1 MQELNARVSNIYSVA
16 ETNDCIAYTCSKQ
29 VLMGLAPLHPSNIL
43 WEVSPMK
50 LVVAIVQD
58 KDSNRLANA
67 LIKEG
72 FRATKLAS
80 TGGFLRAGNTTFMIG
95 IEDERISDVMQVIK
109 ANCKIREQM
118 VTPVSPMGG
127 TTDSY
132 IPFPVEVQVG
142 GAAVFVLP
150 VERFEH
156 Y

>member
-1 MQELNARVSNIYSVA
+1 
-16 ETNDCIAYTCSKQ
+16 
-29 VLMGLAPLHPSNIL
+29 
-43 WEVSPMK
+43 MK
-50 LVVAIVQD
+50 LVIAVVQD
-58 KDSNRLANA
+58 KDSNRLSNA

-95 IEDERISDVMQVIK
+95 IEDERINEVMTVIK

-156 Y
+156 F

>member
-1 MQELNARVSNIYSVA
+1 
-16 ETNDCIAYTCSKQ
+16 
-29 VLMGLAPLHPSNIL
+29 
-43 WEVSPMK
+43 MK
-50 LVVAIVQD
+50 LVISVVQD
-58 KDSNRLANA
+58 KDSNRLSGA

-95 IEDERISDVMQVIK
+95 VEDERVSEVMQIIQN
-109 ANCKIREQM
+109 NCKIREQM

-142 GAAVFVLP
+142 GAAVFVVP
-150 VERFEH
+150 VEKFEH

>member
-1 MQELNARVSNIYSVA
+1 
-16 ETNDCIAYTCSKQ
+16 
-29 VLMGLAPLHPSNIL
+29 
-43 WEVSPMK
+43 MK
-50 LVVAIVQD
+50 LVIAVVQD
-58 KDSNRLANA
+58 KDSNRLSNA

-109 ANCKIREQM
+109 ANCKVREQM

>member
-1 MQELNARVSNIYSVA
+1 
-16 ETNDCIAYTCSKQ
+16 
-29 VLMGLAPLHPSNIL
+29 
-43 WEVSPMK
+43 MK
-50 LVVAIVQD
+50 LVIAVIQD
-58 KDSNRLANA
+58 KDSNRLSNA
-67 LIKEG
+67 LIGEG
-72 FRATKLAS
+72 IRATKLAS

-95 IEDERISDVMQVIK
+95 IEDDRIDDVFRIIK
-109 ANCKIREQM
+109 ANCKVRDQL

-156 Y
+156 F

>member
-1 MQELNARVSNIYSVA
+1 M
-16 ETNDCIAYTCSKQ
+16 
-29 VLMGLAPLHPSNIL
+29 
-43 WEVSPMK
+43 MK
-50 LVVAIVQD
+50 LVVAVVQD
-58 KDSNRLANA
+58 KDSNRLSNA

-95 IEDERISDVMQVIK
+95 TDDDRVPEVLQVIR
-109 ANCKIREQM
+109 ANCKIREQL

-142 GAAVFVLP
+142 GAAVFVMP

-156 Y
+156 F

>member
-1 MQELNARVSNIYSVA
+1 
-16 ETNDCIAYTCSKQ
+16 
-29 VLMGLAPLHPSNIL
+29 
-43 WEVSPMK
+43 MK
-50 LVVAIVQD
+50 LVVAIIQD
-58 KDSNRLANA
+58 KDSNRLSNA

-95 IEDERISDVMQVIK
+95 TEDERVEEALEVIR
-109 ANCKIREQM
+109 ANCKIREQL

-156 Y
+156 F

>member
-1 MQELNARVSNIYSVA
+1 
-16 ETNDCIAYTCSKQ
+16 
-29 VLMGLAPLHPSNIL
+29 
-43 WEVSPMK
+43 MK
-50 LVVAIVQD
+50 LVIAVVQD
-58 KDSNRLANA
+58 KDSNRLSNA

-80 TGGFLRAGNTTFMIG
+80 TGGFLRAGNTTFIIG
-95 IEDERISDVMQVIK
+95 TEDERVNEALQIIK
-109 ANCKIREQM
+109 DNCKIREQV

-150 VERFEH
+150 VEQFEH
-156 Y
+156 F

>member
-1 MQELNARVSNIYSVA
+1 
-16 ETNDCIAYTCSKQ
+16 
-29 VLMGLAPLHPSNIL
+29 
-43 WEVSPMK
+43 MK
-50 LVVAIVQD
+50 LVIAVVQD
-58 KDSNRLANA
+58 KDSNRLSNA
-67 LIKEG
+67 LIKKG

-80 TGGFLRAGNTTFMIG
+80 TGGFLRAGNTTFLIG
-95 IEDERISDVMQVIK
+95 TEDERVSEVLQVIK

-118 VTPVSPMGG
+118 ITPVSPMGG

-142 GAAVFVLP
+142 GAAVFVMP

>member
-1 MQELNARVSNIYSVA
+1 
-16 ETNDCIAYTCSKQ
+16 
-29 VLMGLAPLHPSNIL
+29 
-43 WEVSPMK
+43 MK
-50 LVVAIVQD
+50 LVVAVVQD
-58 KDSNRLANA
+58 KDSNRLSNA

-95 IEDERISDVMQVIK
+95 TEDERVNEVLQLIK
-109 ANCKIREQM
+109 SNCKIREQM

-127 TTDSY
+127 STDSY

-142 GAAVFVLP
+142 GAAVFVMP

-156 Y
+156 F

>member
-1 MQELNARVSNIYSVA
+1 
-16 ETNDCIAYTCSKQ
+16 
-29 VLMGLAPLHPSNIL
+29 
-43 WEVSPMK
+43 MK

-58 KDSNRLANA
+58 KDSNRLSNA
-67 LIKEG
+67 LVQEG

-80 TGGFLRAGNTTFMIG
+80 TGGFLRAGNTTFMVG
-95 IEDERISDVMQVIK
+95 TEDERVPEVLQVIR
-109 ANCKIREQM
+109 ANCKVREQL

-156 Y
+156 F

>member
-1 MQELNARVSNIYSVA
+1 L
-16 ETNDCIAYTCSKQ
+16 
-29 VLMGLAPLHPSNIL
+29 
-43 WEVSPMK
+43 K
-50 LVVAIVQD
+50 LIMAIVQD
-58 KDSNRLANA
+58 KDSNRLSNA

-72 FRATKLAS
+72 IRATKMAS

-95 IEDERISDVMQVIK
+95 IEDDRVQDVLEVIR
-109 ANCKIREQM
+109 ANCKVRDQL
-118 VTPVSPMGG
+118 VTPVTPMGG

-142 GAAVFVLP
+142 GAAVFIMP